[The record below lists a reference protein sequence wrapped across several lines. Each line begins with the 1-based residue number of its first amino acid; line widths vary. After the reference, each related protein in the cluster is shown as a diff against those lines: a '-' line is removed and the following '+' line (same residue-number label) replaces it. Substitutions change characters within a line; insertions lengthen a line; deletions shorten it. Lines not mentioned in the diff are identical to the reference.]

1 MSMTKSAYTKPCE
14 ICGATFER
22 PRYANGKMQNSI
34 EWANRSWCSPKC
46 HTEVRY
52 RKYHA
57 VYDGYKTA
65 YQHPPCTHCGKP
77 VGPREGEIRR
87 AWRARVTC
95 SAACR
100 DARRRMSKGNPGTLQ
115 RGRSG
120 KRSERKKLA
129 NDGYVFD
136 GKFPTPARM
145 KSGWVSVTGPDTGK
159 VITSFVPPR
168 ATRCPTT
175 LAALASAVRAHPDLG
190 TALLGEL
197 TDSWARQDAAAYHR

>member
-1 MSMTKSAYTKPCE
+1 MSMTRSTYTKPCE

-77 VGPREGEIRR
+77 VVAREGEIRR

-136 GKFPTPARM
+136 GRFPTPPGVTR
-145 KSGWVSVTGPDTGK
+145 WVSVSGPDTGAIA
-159 VITSFVPPR
+159 VTPHNTVTVGR
-168 ATRCPTT
+168 ATRR
-175 LAALASAVRAHPDLG
+175 AIRAAVRDHPDLRD
-190 TALLGEL
+190 ALLGDL
-197 TDSWARQDAAAYHR
+197 TDSWGKREPAA